1 MGVAERRC
9 SRCLCW
15 WTGGGEPPGM
25 MGILTCQTPNLPSLS
40 FSSPP
45 PSPRGTG
52 PPLCP
57 CPSQEL
63 NSEEHLCK
71 CSVRF
76 HRADFGAP
84 ARLWALGLG
93 LLLAAHL
100 GAFPLLMTLSCPAH
114 SVSSCPSQG
123 RATLEVWAGAEGTR
137 AGLLAFLSP
146 WPYSLMSSFSDSG
159 CAQVWFCS
167 SDSDLSGLPY
177 VQEEL
182 WHWVMGGWLPC
193 PCLSLLESALYLPQ
207 GIILWF
213 GGSEVSVCHFPPQ
226 VSILRH
232 VS

>member
-1 MGVAERRC
+1 MSFSGGIFIFGVFFKDCWSFKDCHPAPPLWVWL
-9 SRCLCW
+9 SAGAAGVCW

-76 HRADFGAP
+76 HRVDFGAP
-84 ARLWALGLG
+84 VRLWALGLG

-100 GAFPLLMTLSCPAH
+100 GAFPSLVTLSCPAH

-167 SDSDLSGLPY
+167 SDSDLSGLLMFRKNCG
-177 VQEEL
+177 V
-182 WHWVMGGWLPC
+182 G
-193 PCLSLLESALYLPQ
+193 
-207 GIILWF
+207 
-213 GGSEVSVCHFPPQ
+213 
-226 VSILRH
+226 
-232 VS
+232 

>member
-1 MGVAERRC
+1 
-9 SRCLCW
+9 
-15 WTGGGEPPGM
+15 M

-182 WHWVMGGWLPC
+182 WHWVMYIKDSQSPKLFVKSIKRKNCNYSEAPTILCRSNAEKNMKKQKKSRLPNRT
-193 PCLSLLESALYLPQ
+193 
-207 GIILWF
+207 F
-213 GGSEVSVCHFPPQ
+213 
-226 VSILRH
+226 
-232 VS
+232 